1 MREPGFEE
9 FADLWQDPDDGTQEA
24 FEALARRARRQGRM
38 LAYMDISLVV
48 LLIGSTAFGA
58 MMTPSKPAMAAAV
71 ALVAA
76 TVWLTW
82 KRRKMRQMNATLNT
96 GSRDD
101 FLGSSIRIANANLRR
116 VTLSIAFFPVM
127 VGLALVFNLVRRGHF
142 AHPLLAI
149 GEWAHSYRGMIS
161 LTGVAVVL
169 AFTIRSRRRVKAELR
184 RLEALR
190 ADYDEE
196 GRRET
201 AEREGSY
208 PR

>member
-9 FADLWQDPDDGTQEA
+9 FADLWQDPDTAEQEA

-38 LAYMDISLVV
+38 LAYMDITLVV
-48 LLIGSTAFGA
+48 LLIGSTVLTTV
-58 MMTPSKPAMAAAV
+58 MSPSRPIIAAALAV
-71 ALVAA
+71 VAA
-76 TVWLTW
+76 TLWLTW

-127 VGLALVFNLVRRGHF
+127 VGLGLVFNLIRHGHF
-142 AHPLLAI
+142 GHPLSAVE
-149 GEWAHSYRGMIS
+149 EWARSYRGMFS
-161 LTGVAVVL
+161 LTAVALVL
-169 AFTIRSRRRVKAELR
+169 AITIRSRGRIKAELR
-184 RLEALR
+184 RLEAVR

-196 GRRET
+196 GRHEM